1 MTAASSVSNMLIVRR
16 FITIISECVS
26 YFKVGQNVISNGG
39 SYFKVRQLF
48 QSGAN
53 TLTLSSRYAKFSAYR
68 SYGD

>member
-16 FITIISECVS
+16 FIIISECVS